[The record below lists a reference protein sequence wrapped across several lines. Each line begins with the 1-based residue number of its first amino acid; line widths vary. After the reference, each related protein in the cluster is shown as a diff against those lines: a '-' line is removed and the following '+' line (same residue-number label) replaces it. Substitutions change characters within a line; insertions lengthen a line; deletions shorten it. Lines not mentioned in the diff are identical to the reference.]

1 MMVQGAARGQT
12 SARDPRGYPARAV
25 RTTGTCPCTPNCTG
39 TGILVPSQVSHGNTP
54 HGAAPWGCLGL
65 TRGRAVAGG
74 SLHPP
79 RWQEPSP
86 ATPGPFTPA
95 ARQMEPASPCL
106 PHLTQSVPIAP
117 GAQDAIQPRLLYAPD
132 MWCPGFIP
140 RAQHFFAKT
149 YLEICKEARSDFAR
163 QQRRSWGGQEQPRAC
178 QPCLD
183 PAQGSKEP
191 AAGIPG
197 SDHRLLPTVMGM
209 APLPAA
215 AAPHGSPY
223 SMEDDN
229 PHKYFISGFTGFVPR
244 ARFLIGAGFPIT
256 THRALLEFARMSRKD
271 GSKPRAMGTSSLLP
285 PLGRTYPAAGGLL
298 PNYTGYIPGYKFQFG
313 RTYGHLTHDALHL
326 GLPEKQRP
334 E

>member
-1 MMVQGAARGQT
+1 MVQGAARGQT

-183 PAQGSKEP
+183 PAQGSKV
-191 AAGIPG
+191 
-197 SDHRLLPTVMGM
+197 RLT
-209 APLPAA
+209 AA
-215 AAPHGSPY
+215 ACTCCFQGSPLLLCPCP
-223 SMEDDN
+223 SAGQEQGWTSPEGLQRPGMKSL
-229 PHKYFISGFTGFVPR
+229 PVSQGGR
-244 ARFLIGAGFPIT
+244 GQGAGCL
-256 THRALLEFARMSRKD
+256 HRC
-271 GSKPRAMGTSSLLP
+271 LP
-285 PLGRTYPAAGGLL
+285 
-298 PNYTGYIPGYKFQFG
+298 Q
-313 RTYGHLTHDALHL
+313 
-326 GLPEKQRP
+326 
-334 E
+334 

>member
-1 MMVQGAARGQT
+1 MATAFAPKISQVLMTPDPHHIPGYAGYCPQYKFRLGRTYGKLT
-12 SARDPRGYPARAV
+12 SQLL
-25 RTTGTCPCTPNCTG
+25 TCPEVARSPHLVLQPTQGPCGNAQPPEQEEKLLEVPRAG
-39 TGILVPSQVSHGNTP
+39 WGAGILPVS
-54 HGAAPWGCLGL
+54 C
-65 TRGRAVAGG
+65 
-74 SLHPP
+74 SMI
-79 RWQEPSP
+79 
-86 ATPGPFTPA
+86 PGYT
-95 ARQMEPASPCL
+95 
-106 PHLTQSVPIAP
+106 
-117 GAQDAIQPRLLYAPD
+117 
-132 MWCPGFIP
+132 GFIP